1 MENKQGLSSPPPAS
15 TLETPQEREE
25 THNWKALGRPEA
37 GGNPG
42 GGDGGA
48 GGRGQPPGQRRVGWF
63 CFCLCPTHPRQ
74 RLAAQAAALNWGGF
88 DWGGPILPG
97 EEL

>member
-15 TLETPQEREE
+15 TLESPQEREE

-42 GGDGGA
+42 GGDGDS
-48 GGRGQPPGQRRVGWF
+48 GGRGGDGLQGRGE
-63 CFCLCPTHPRQ
+63 L
-74 RLAAQAAALNWGGF
+74 GGSVSVSAPF
-88 DWGGPILPG
+88 I
-97 EEL
+97 